1 MGILATGDWVTA
13 ERLRRIATIAC
24 IISLLCVIWLLATS
38 RGTLDS
44 SGRPLGTDFSN
55 VWTAGQM
62 VLDGR
67 AAAVWSWPDHFAVQQ
82 AVHGSRTVD
91 VFGWHYPPPFLLLAA
106 LLATLPYVPALIVW
120 QVTTL
125 GAFLAMMW
133 RLMPRQETILLTL
146 GAPVTLICLT
156 HGHNGFLTALLLGGG
171 LMLLDR
177 RPFVAGLLFGCLIYK
192 PQFALIIPP
201 LLLATRS
208 WRSIAG
214 ACASAGVLVAVTLL
228 IWGMP
233 VWQAFIDS
241 LPLTRTVVIEQ
252 GATGWHKIMSPFA
265 AIRMWG
271 GGLAISY
278 AVQLLVTVLVVAAV
292 AILTWRR
299 AQPELRNAL
308 VCAAALLSTP
318 YVLDYDYVVLLPAL
332 AWLWVHGREHGFMS
346 WDKTLML
353 LAWLAPLLA
362 RLVAET
368 AFVPLGLMTAMIV
381 AGIAVRRALRQGIA
395 IPPFTW
401 RVWPV
406 TYPASR
412 LAR

>member
-1 MGILATGDWVTA
+1 MTFLATGDWVTP
-13 ERLRRIATIAC
+13 ERLRRIAAVSC
-24 IISLLCVIWLLATS
+24 VISLLCVAWLLGTS
-38 RGTLDS
+38 RGTVDS
-44 SGRPLGTDFSN
+44 TGRPLGTDFSN

-82 AVHGSRTVD
+82 AVHGSPTVD

-106 LLATLPYVPALIVW
+106 LLATIPYVPALILW
-120 QVTTL
+120 QLTTL
-125 GAFLAMMW
+125 GSFLAMMW
-133 RLMPRQETILLTL
+133 RLMPRRETILLTL
-146 GAPVTLICLT
+146 GAPVTLICVT

-201 LLLATRS
+201 LLLAART

-214 ACASAGVLVAVTLL
+214 ACASAGVLVVITLL

-233 VWQAFIDS
+233 VWQAFVDS

-271 GGLAISY
+271 GGLAVGY
-278 AVQLLVTVLVVAAV
+278 AVQLLVTVLVIAAV
-292 AILTWRR
+292 VILTWRK

-308 VCAAALLSTP
+308 VCSAALLSTP
-318 YVLDYDYVVLLPAL
+318 YVLDYDFVVLLPA
-332 AWLWVHGREHGFMS
+332 AITSEESHGRH
-346 WDKTLML
+346 
-353 LAWLAPLLA
+353 
-362 RLVAET
+362 AE
-368 AFVPLGLMTAMIV
+368 
-381 AGIAVRRALRQGIA
+381 RRA
-395 IPPFTW
+395 
-401 RVWPV
+401 
-406 TYPASR
+406 
-412 LAR
+412 

>member
-1 MGILATGDWVTA
+1 MTFLATGDWVTP
-13 ERLRRIATIAC
+13 ERLRRIAAISC
-24 IISLLCVIWLLATS
+24 VISLLCVAWLLGTS
-38 RGTLDS
+38 HGTLDS

-82 AVHGSRTVD
+82 AVHGSPTVD

-106 LLATLPYVPALIVW
+106 LLATLPYVPALILW
-120 QVTTL
+120 QLTTL
-125 GAFLAMMW
+125 GSFLAMMW
-133 RLMPRQETILLTL
+133 RLMPRRETILLTL

-156 HGHNGFLTALLLGGG
+156 HGHNGFLTALLLGSG

-201 LLLATRS
+201 LLLAARS

-214 ACASAGVLVAVTLL
+214 ACTSAGLLIAVTLL

-233 VWQAFIDS
+233 VWQAFVDS

-271 GGLAISY
+271 GGLAVSY
-278 AVQLLVTVLVVAAV
+278 AAQLVVTLEVIAAV
-292 AILTWRR
+292 VILTWRK
-299 AQPELRNAL
+299 AQSELRNAL

-332 AWLWVHGREHGFMS
+332 AWLWVHGRRHGFLS

-353 LAWLAPLLA
+353 FAWLAPLVA
-362 RLVAET
+362 RSVAE
-368 AFVPLGLMTAMIV
+368 AALLPVGLATAMIV
-381 AGIAVRRALRQGIA
+381 AWIAVRRAMRQGIA

>member
-1 MGILATGDWVTA
+1 MTFLATGDWVTP
-13 ERLRRIATIAC
+13 ERLRRIAAVSC
-24 IISLLCVIWLLATS
+24 VISLLCVAWLLGTS
-38 RGTLDS
+38 RGTVDS
-44 SGRPLGTDFSN
+44 TGRPLGTDFSN

-82 AVHGSRTVD
+82 AVHGSPTVD

-106 LLATLPYVPALIVW
+106 LLATIPYVPALILW
-120 QVTTL
+120 QLTTL
-125 GAFLAMMW
+125 GSFLAMMW
-133 RLMPRQETILLTL
+133 RLMPRRETILLTL
-146 GAPVTLICLT
+146 GAPVTLICVT

-214 ACASAGVLVAVTLL
+214 ACASAGVLEAVTLL

-233 VWQAFIDS
+233 AWQAFIDS

-271 GGLAISY
+271 GGLAVGY
-278 AVQLLVTVLVVAAV
+278 AVQLLVTVLVIAAV
-292 AILTWRR
+292 VILTWRK

-318 YVLDYDYVVLLPAL
+318 YVLDYDFVVLLPAL
-332 AWLWVHGREHGFMS
+332 AWLWVHGREHSFMS

-362 RLVAET
+362 RLVAEV

-381 AGIAVRRALRQGIA
+381 AWIAVRRALRQGIA